1 MESKNGSLLYLVKH
15 YLVMLKDVLLVNQCK
30 IKQVMRF
37 HFIDVR
43 QKNLGDCFL
52 RKYNFYLNRFFRT
65 LHMYLSLVKEWK
77 YEEIDI
83 ILDDFIEDLLD
94 SFNEVSKCKLNRIIN
109 KQIDKSLL
117 TDQIRLFF
125 KKINNNLEDI
135 LMDIYNVW
143 YNNKQ
148 IIKDLMIE
156 DLVK

>member
-1 MESKNGSLLYLVKH
+1 
-15 YLVMLKDVLLVNQCK
+15 
-30 IKQVMRF
+30 
-37 HFIDVR
+37 
-43 QKNLGDCFL
+43 
-52 RKYNFYLNRFFRT
+52 
-65 LHMYLSLVKEWK
+65 MYLSLVKEWR

-109 KQIDKSLL
+109 KQIDKPLL
-117 TDQIRLFF
+117 TDQIQLFF

-156 DLVK
+156 DLVKYKNLESCDFKFINLKKFLKEQYSEKLKK